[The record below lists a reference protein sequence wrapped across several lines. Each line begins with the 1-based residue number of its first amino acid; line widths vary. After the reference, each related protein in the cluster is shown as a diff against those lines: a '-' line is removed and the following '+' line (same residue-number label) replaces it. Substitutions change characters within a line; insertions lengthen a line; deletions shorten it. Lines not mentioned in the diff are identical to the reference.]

1 MVRCL
6 LLHDLQNDFF
16 QNGTMNV
23 PKPANYMDRINQL
36 LSYSGKKNDLNVLS
50 QDYHLPHHHSFA
62 SNNPGKK
69 LEEKIELHSQ
79 RQVLWPDHCVQNT
92 PGASFHPALEIQCIH
107 FVVRKGM
114 NPMFDSS
121 SAFFDKSRVE
131 KTQLH
136 DYLQYKQVNEIVL
149 AGLALDL
156 GITQTALDAK
166 ELGYRVQI
174 IEDLSPAYKIP
185 KDKIKE
191 RLFILKTEGVILLSQ
206 KEYETNP

>member
-1 MVRCL
+1 MKCL

-23 PKPANYMDRINQL
+23 PKSADYIQKINKL
-36 LSYSGKKNDLNVLS
+36 LSLTGVKFDIAVLT
-50 QDYHLPHHHSFA
+50 QDYHTPHHHSFA

-69 LEEKIELHSQ
+69 LDEKIELHNQ
-79 RQVLWPDHCVQNT
+79 RQFLWPDHCVQNT
-92 PGASFHPALEIQCIH
+92 PGASFHPALEIQYVN
-107 FVVRKGM
+107 FVIRKGM

-121 SAFFDKSRVE
+121 SGFFDKGRGE

-136 DYLQYKQVNEIVL
+136 DYLQFKNINEVII

-166 ELGYRVQI
+166 ELGYKVNI

-185 KDKIKE
+185 KEKMKE
-191 RLFILKTEGVILLSQ
+191 RWFLLQSEGIKLISLEDFA
-206 KEYETNP
+206 K